1 MIGMP
6 TMMSVPLRAT
16 ATMLLAG
23 VSLLAGCATQ
33 RLDTTQLEAA
43 IERFERAAVEA
54 EAAARQAEAS
64 ARQAELAAQAAAA
77 DTGASRDRSGYER
90 CATAASGGVESAA
103 QADGV
108 AARFTRCLGLKWG
121 EPTAT
126 AMVQR
131 ERRAWDVY
139 RVEFGDPART
149 VVVAV
154 ADSRA
159 DLASR

>member
-6 TMMSVPLRAT
+6 TMLPVPLRAT
-16 ATMLLAG
+16 AMMLLAG
-23 VSLLAGCATQ
+23 ASLLAGCTTQ
-33 RLDTTQLEAA
+33 RLDTVRLEAA
-43 IERFERAAVEA
+43 VERFERAAAEA
-54 EAAARQAEAS
+54 VAAARQAEAS

-90 CATAASGGVESAA
+90 CATAASGAVESAA
-103 QADGV
+103 QAGGV
-108 AARFTRCLGLKWG
+108 AARFTRCLGLAWG
-121 EPTAT
+121 EPTST

-149 VVVAV
+149 VVVAIT
-154 ADSRA
+154 DSRA
-159 DLASR
+159 DLAPR